1 MVIRSKWTF
10 LQRKQ
15 IDGQKAH
22 ENMLNITNGKCKAKL
37 QWGLT
42 SYQSELTSSK
52 SQQTINA
59 GEVVEKRMILLHCW
73 WKCKLVQPLWKTI
86 WRFLKRLNTELSYD
100 PAIPLLG
107 IYGENHKAK
116 RCLHHTVHFST
127 TFFFLVFFLSHH
139 SMWKFPGQGLNLTT
153 AATQAAS
160 GTILDP

>member
-1 MVIRSKWTF
+1 
-10 LQRKQ
+10 
-15 IDGQKAH
+15 
-22 ENMLNITNGKCKAKL
+22 MLNITNGKCKAKL

-127 TFFFLVFFLSHH
+127 TFFFLFSFCHIIACGSFLARDWTSPQLLP
-139 SMWKFPGQGLNLTT
+139 KLLQGQSWILNPRYRRKTPL
-153 AATQAAS
+153 QHY
-160 GTILDP
+160 LQ